1 MMRSVA
7 RLTLSGFLTLVAVGC
22 APRPPAPPTAIVV
35 ITLDTTR
42 ADRLTPYGF
51 MSASMPFLDRLAREG
66 VLFDQAI
73 SVAPLTVPA
82 HASILTGLLP
92 PSHGL
97 RDNNATPLRPEHVTL
112 AESLKDRG
120 FHTAAF
126 VGASVLA
133 RDRGLDQGFDRYDE
147 ISPASLAAGSHDRP
161 AGAVIDAALEW
172 LEHVDGR
179 PFFLWVHLYDAH
191 RPYAPPEP
199 FASQYAHDPYLGEI
213 AYTDSEIGRLLIA
226 LDRLPPARSL
236 VVVAG
241 DHGESLGE
249 HGERD
254 HGIFVYEN
262 VTRVPLIVRAP
273 SIAPRRVGA
282 VVSLT
287 DIAPT
292 TLALA
297 GLPIPPMDG
306 VSRVDVMRGGPTDEE
321 AYSESHYP
329 IQFGWSP
336 LRALRDGRY
345 KLIDAPRPELYDL
358 ANDPHEANNLYRE
371 RPALAGAMRRRL
383 DQLTG
388 QSDSRVAASAET
400 DVDSGVRQRLAALGY
415 VSRVRGSTNHNRPAP
430 DPKDCIDLIEAQ
442 NPTRPS
448 AHKRP
453 TAGC

>member
-7 RLTLSGFLTLVAVGC
+7 RFTLSGLLTLAGAGC
-22 APRPPAPPTAIVV
+22 APSPPATPTAIVL

-51 MSASMPFLDRLAREG
+51 MNASMPALDRLAREG

-97 RDNNATPLRPEHVTL
+97 RDNDATPLRPERLTL
-112 AESLKDRG
+112 AESLKEQG
-120 FHTAAF
+120 FRTAAF

-133 RDRGLDQGFDRYDE
+133 RDRGLDQGFDHYDE
-147 ISPASLAAGSHDRP
+147 VSSASLAGGSHDRP

-172 LEHVDGR
+172 LEGVDR
-179 PFFLWVHLYDAH
+179 QSFFLWVHLYDAH
-191 RPYAPPEP
+191 RPYSPPEP

-213 AYTDSEIGRLLIA
+213 AYTDSEIGRLLTA
-226 LDRLPPARSL
+226 LDQLPPARSL
-236 VVVAG
+236 VIVAG

-262 VTRVPLIVRAP
+262 VMRVPLIVRAP
-273 SIAPRRVGA
+273 SITPRRVGS

-297 GLPIPPMDG
+297 GFPIRRMDG
-306 VSRVDVMRGGPTDEE
+306 VSRVDVMRGNPSEEE

-345 KLIDAPRPELYDL
+345 KLIDAPRAELYDL
-358 ANDPHEANNLYRE
+358 TNDPHEVNNLSHE
-371 RPALAGAMRRRL
+371 RPALAAAMRRRL
-383 DQLTG
+383 DQLAHPTDASLAG
-388 QSDSRVAASAET
+388 SAET
-400 DVDSGVRQRLAALGY
+400 HAGSEVRQRLAALGY
-415 VSRVRGSTNHNRPAP
+415 LSTSGSTDHSRPAP
-430 DPKDCIDLIEAQ
+430 DPKDCIDLIEGQ
-442 NPTRPS
+442 NPIQPS